1 MHMTRKSVSMLGRFQ
16 LTQFPKSLLYG
27 VQMVI
32 DGLRKSGTD
41 TLNFANFFDG
51 RVLNP
56 SNATKMAKEIP
67 PAFCPHAPDTLQCR
81 LLSRLTAPTPM
92 SADGETVS
100 LVTYLLDKVKRRI
113 ITTQLTLSPRIA
125 INEGFK
131 PGLSSRPFG
140 NTNDFNG
147 GQVKLFKHLLCL
159 RYLPFSAIDE

>member
-1 MHMTRKSVSMLGRFQ
+1 MTRKSVSMLGRFQ
-16 LTQFPKSLLYG
+16 LTRIPKSLLYG
-27 VQMVI
+27 VQMVVN
-32 DGLRKSGTD
+32 GLRKSGTD
-41 TLNFANFFDG
+41 TLNFANFFD
-51 RVLNP
+51 RSVLHP
-56 SNATKMAKEIP
+56 SNAAKMAKEIP
-67 PAFCPHAPDTLQCR
+67 PALCPHAPDAFQCR
-81 LLSRLTAPTPM
+81 LLSCLTASTPM
-92 SADGETVS
+92 PADGESVR